1 MAQQLTVQDAQQSL
15 TAHLAAKGAAI
26 HEKYGPRIGYQQ
38 LQLILADR
46 NCTRYP
52 VELVYSDAA
61 LRDGEFAHPVAKTDN
76 PEDGFT
82 MHVHPFFAV
91 QPAHVP
97 ALVLYQLVLVNYGD
111 FASPEDAEI
120 FGSAVLGISQEDYY
134 TALCEL
140 ADLVSEGVATA
151 EPAAPAKT
159 GCGCSGGC
167 GSGGGCHGG

>member
-1 MAQQLTVQDAQQSL
+1 MAAQLTLQDAQQSL

-26 HEKYGPRIGYQQ
+26 HAKYGPGVGYQQ

-46 NCTRYP
+46 DCTRYP
-52 VELVYSDAA
+52 VEIVYSDAA

-82 MHVHPFFAV
+82 MYVHPFFAV

-120 FGSAVLGISQEDYY
+120 FGSAVLGISSEEYY
-134 TALCEL
+134 EALCEL

-151 EPAAPAKT
+151 APVPEPKT
-159 GCGCSGGC
+159 GCGCGG
-167 GSGGGCHGG
+167 SCHGE